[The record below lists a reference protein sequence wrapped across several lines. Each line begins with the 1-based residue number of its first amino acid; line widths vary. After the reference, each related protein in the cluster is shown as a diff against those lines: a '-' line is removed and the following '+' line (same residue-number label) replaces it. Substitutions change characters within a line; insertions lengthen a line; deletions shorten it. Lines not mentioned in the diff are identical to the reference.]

1 MTPATAPEGSASTL
15 AAHNPFALLVDTE
28 AMEWDE
34 TGGGNALKVLWASE
48 ETGAWT
54 ALIKSAA
61 GQVNA
66 PHVHLGP
73 ANFLV
78 LSGEMEYR
86 GGFARAG
93 SFIYEPLGAVH
104 DATTTPV
111 ETVYLS
117 NVFGPLA
124 FLDANGK
131 VSHVSSSEHML
142 RRFVELHGT
151 R

>member
-1 MTPATAPEGSASTL
+1 VTAGAG
-15 AAHNPFALLVDTE
+15 AAGAQAAFPSQNPFALLVDTE

-34 TGGGNALKVLWASE
+34 TGGGNAIKVLWASE

-78 LSGEMEYR
+78 LSGAIEYR
-86 GGFARAG
+86 GGFARTG
-93 SFIYEPLGAVH
+93 SYIYEPVGAVH
-104 DATTTPV
+104 DATTTPD
-111 ETVYLS
+111 ETIYLS

-124 FLDANGK
+124 FLDAAGK
-131 VSHVSSSEHML
+131 VSHVSSGEHML
-142 RRFVELHGT
+142 RRFVELHGQ

>member
-1 MTPATAPEGSASTL
+1 MATPQAAASPYPVGD
-15 AAHNPFALLVDTE
+15 PFALLVDTE
-28 AMEWDE
+28 ATAWDE

-78 LSGEMEYR
+78 LSGAIEYR
-86 GGFARAG
+86 GGFAPTG
-93 SFIYEPLGAVH
+93 SFIYEPIGAVH
-104 DATTTPV
+104 GATTTPT
-111 ETVYLS
+111 ETIYLS

-124 FLDANGK
+124 FLDPDGSVA
-131 VSHVSSSEHML
+131 HVSNGEHML
-142 RRFVELHGT
+142 RRFVELHGK